1 MTATR
6 LVLEL
11 EAADEH
17 QVYSCLSMVVLWRDL
32 YQNAGIDRHSE
43 IRIDGLADVALET
56 VLRLLLMGI
65 SADPGQVGY
74 VVRGG
79 VITVGTRQSL
89 EERLETRVYDVSD
102 LVSAAPPVYR

>member
-1 MTATR
+1 
-6 LVLEL
+6 
-11 EAADEH
+11 
-17 QVYSCLSMVVLWRDL
+17 
-32 YQNAGIDRHSE
+32 
-43 IRIDGLADVALET
+43 
-56 VLRLLLMGI
+56 MGI

-79 VITVGTRQSL
+79 VITVGTRQAL